1 MNQYKKGVIYTIIG
15 GACWGISGT
24 CGEYLCTFK
33 GMDTRLLTDIRLL
46 GAGLVLCLFMFWR
59 YRPNVKLLLKTP
71 NAVLHCIVFGIGGLM
86 FTQYAYLTAIA
97 KTNAGTATVLQYLS
111 AIFVLLIVC
120 LRKRKLPVLRE
131 NIAIVSCLVGTFLVA
146 THGSF
151 TSLYISKQGLF
162 WGFLAAVAA
171 TLYILIPQQLL
182 ADWGSIIPT
191 GIGMLTG
198 GIAFFFI
205 MRVWKISVKL
215 DLTTVVITVLIVLV
229 GTVLASEGNQS
240 GWSGSRKYAWLCGTA
255 DGNGMLSCFSGYCVP
270 SNGYYW
276 FWIHHCDSFY
286 TGKELVTKK

>member
-1 MNQYKKGVIYTIIG
+1 MGNFRNVWRISVYVQRNGYETFNRYQTAWG
-15 GACWGISGT
+15 GSGFVSVHVLAISPECETAFENAECGIALYRIWNRRFDVYAVRISDSHSENK
-24 CGEYLCTFK
+24 CG
-33 GMDTRLLTDIRLL
+33 
-46 GAGLVLCLFMFWR
+46 
-59 YRPNVKLLLKTP
+59 NS
-71 NAVLHCIVFGIGGLM
+71 NS
-86 FTQYAYLTAIA
+86 
-97 KTNAGTATVLQYLS
+97 ATVSIGNLCFADRLS
-111 AIFVLLIVC
+111 AKEKITCFA
-120 LRKRKLPVLRE
+120 E

-215 DLTTVVITVLIVLV
+215 DLTTVVITMLIVLV
-229 GTVLASEGNQS
+229 GTVLAFTMFLKGTSLVGPARGN
-240 GWSGSRKYAWLCGTA
+240 
-255 DGNGMLSCFSGYCVP
+255 MLGCVEP
-270 SNGYYW
+270 LMATVCSAVFLDTVFLPMDIIG
-276 FWIHHCDSFY
+276 FGFIIATVFILAKS
-286 TGKELVTKK
+286 

>member
-1 MNQYKKGVIYTIIG
+1 M
-15 GACWGISGT
+15 
-24 CGEYLCTFK
+24 
-33 GMDTRLLTDIRLL
+33 
-46 GAGLVLCLFMFWR
+46 
-59 YRPNVKLLLKTP
+59 
-71 NAVLHCIVFGIGGLM
+71 
-86 FTQYAYLTAIA
+86 
-97 KTNAGTATVLQYLS
+97 
-111 AIFVLLIVC
+111 LIVC

-162 WGFLAAVAA
+162 WVFLAAVAA

-215 DLTTVVITVLIVLV
+215 DLTTVIITLLIVLV
-229 GTVLASEGNQS
+229 GTVLAFTMFLKGTSLVGPARGN
-240 GWSGSRKYAWLCGTA
+240 
-255 DGNGMLSCFSGYCVP
+255 MLGCVEP
-270 SNGYYW
+270 LMATVCSAVFLDTVFLPMDIIG
-276 FWIHHCDSFY
+276 FGFIIATVFILAKS
-286 TGKELVTKK
+286 

>member
-1 MNQYKKGVIYTIIG
+1 MNQYKKGAIYTIIG
-15 GACWGISGT
+15 GGT

-59 YRPNVKLLLKTP
+59 YRPNVKLFLKTP

-151 TSLYISKQGLF
+151 TSFYISKQGLF

-215 DLTTVVITVLIVLV
+215 DLTTVVITVLIVMV
-229 GTVLASEGNQS
+229 GTVMAFTMFLKGTSLVGPDSGNMLGCVVPLVATVCSDVFLDTVFLPMDIIGFGFIIATVFILAKS
-240 GWSGSRKYAWLCGTA
+240 
-255 DGNGMLSCFSGYCVP
+255 
-270 SNGYYW
+270 
-276 FWIHHCDSFY
+276 
-286 TGKELVTKK
+286 

>member
-120 LRKRKLPVLRE
+120 LRKKKLPVLRE

-215 DLTTVVITVLIVLV
+215 DLTTVVITMLIVLTEAV
-229 GTVLASEGNQS
+229 KQL
-240 GWSGSRKYAWLCGTA
+240 
-255 DGNGMLSCFSGYCVP
+255 
-270 SNGYYW
+270 
-276 FWIHHCDSFY
+276 
-286 TGKELVTKK
+286 

>member
-59 YRPNVKLLLKTP
+59 YRPNVKLFLKTP

-151 TSLYISKQGLF
+151 TSLYIS
-162 WGFLAAVAA
+162 ARI
-171 TLYILIPQQLL
+171 IL
-182 ADWGSIIPT
+182 
-191 GIGMLTG
+191 GIFGC
-198 GIAFFFI
+198 
-205 MRVWKISVKL
+205 
-215 DLTTVVITVLIVLV
+215 
-229 GTVLASEGNQS
+229 
-240 GWSGSRKYAWLCGTA
+240 SGSNTLHFNTTA
-255 DGNGMLSCFSGYCVP
+255 ASGRL
-270 SNGYYW
+270 GK
-276 FWIHHCDSFY
+276 HHPNRNRYVDRRNRIFLYHAGLENIC
-286 TGKELVTKK
+286 EA

>member
-120 LRKRKLPVLRE
+120 LRKRITCFAGKYCNR
-131 NIAIVSCLVGTFLVA
+131 FL
-146 THGSF
+146 SRR
-151 TSLYISKQGLF
+151 YIFSSDAWKF
-162 WGFLAAVAA
+162 YFII
-171 TLYILIPQQLL
+171 YI
-182 ADWGSIIPT
+182 
-191 GIGMLTG
+191 
-198 GIAFFFI
+198 
-205 MRVWKISVKL
+205 
-215 DLTTVVITVLIVLV
+215 
-229 GTVLASEGNQS
+229 
-240 GWSGSRKYAWLCGTA
+240 
-255 DGNGMLSCFSGYCVP
+255 
-270 SNGYYW
+270 
-276 FWIHHCDSFY
+276 
-286 TGKELVTKK
+286 

>member
-1 MNQYKKGVIYTIIG
+1 MYVQRNGYETFNRYQTAWG
-15 GACWGISGT
+15 GSGFVSVHVLAISPECETAFENAECGIA
-24 CGEYLCTFK
+24 L
-33 GMDTRLLTDIRLL
+33 
-46 GAGLVLCLFMFWR
+46 
-59 YRPNVKLLLKTP
+59 YRIWNRRFDVY
-71 NAVLHCIVFGIGGLM
+71 AV
-86 FTQYAYLTAIA
+86 AYLTAIA

-198 GIAFFFI
+198 GIAFFLYHAGLENI
-205 MRVWKISVKL
+205 CE
-215 DLTTVVITVLIVLV
+215 
-229 GTVLASEGNQS
+229 A
-240 GWSGSRKYAWLCGTA
+240 
-255 DGNGMLSCFSGYCVP
+255 
-270 SNGYYW
+270 
-276 FWIHHCDSFY
+276 
-286 TGKELVTKK
+286 